1 VALYAS
7 RNHSFVSSFWGQD
20 MGSDVCEGFGR
31 NLRAI
36 RKSKGLSQERLA
48 HEAGIDRSYLGKIER
63 GEVNIT
69 IEKIYLLADHL
80 NCSPKDL
87 LN

>member
-1 VALYAS
+1 
-7 RNHSFVSSFWGQD
+7 
-20 MGSDVCEGFGR
+20 MGSPVCEAFGR
-31 NLRAI
+31 NLRAV

-69 IEKIYLLADHL
+69 IEKIYLLAESL
-80 NCSPKDL
+80 QCSPKDL
-87 LN
+87 ILDI

>member
-1 VALYAS
+1 
-7 RNHSFVSSFWGQD
+7 
-20 MGSDVCEGFGR
+20 MGSPICEAFGR

-36 RKSKGLSQERLA
+36 RKSKGFSQERLA
-48 HEAGIDRSYLGKIER
+48 LETGIDRSYLGKIER

-80 NCSPKDL
+80 QCSPKDL
-87 LN
+87 LT